1 MAKNEK
7 NVKEKKKNSHYFKD
21 MKAELKKVI
30 WPSSKQTINNTLA
43 VIVFTL
49 IAAVIVFVLDVCF
62 DSLNKYAVTPLQDK
76 IQSSYRAS
84 HQEESTTEENTEA
97 NSVEE
102 NKSSE
107 NNETKKGENTEAT
120 DEANIKVENTQ
131 N

>member
-7 NVKEKKKNSHYFKD
+7 KVKEKKQNSHYFKD

-49 IAAVIVFVLDVCF
+49 IAAVIVFVLDICF
-62 DSLNKYAVTPLQDK
+62 DSLNKYAVTPIQDK
-76 IQSSYRAS
+76 IQSSYHAS
-84 HQEESTTEENTEA
+84 HSEESTNEENTNATNTEG
-97 NSVEE
+97 NE
-102 NKSSE
+102 NKETE
-107 NNETKKGENTEAT
+107 NDANTEA
-120 DEANIKVENTQ
+120 DNEANIKVENTQ

>member
-49 IAAVIVFVLDVCF
+49 IADVCF

-84 HQEESTTEENTEA
+84 HQEESASEENTE
-97 NSVEE
+97 E
-102 NKSSE
+102 NKEATNNTESDKS
-107 NNETKKGENTEAT
+107 NETKKGENTDAT

-131 N
+131 K